1 MIACQDIVIRVGTV
15 MEFSA
20 LKFVNSTF
28 VCWIERRFHKHS
40 MTRATFVDFTTNST
54 SVKI

>member
-1 MIACQDIVIRVGTV
+1 MIACQDIVIRVGMV